1 MYVALT
7 GQNVT
12 ISVQSAANVIRAEA
26 IVTQTIPG
34 ATNQTISPFMS
45 LSRGTVANTNLIG
58 STATVQESM
67 AGSGTVQLNLTVPL
81 LAYDVPNTVGS
92 ITYAVQGRI
101 NSGTLTINSGSLI
114 AARELQI

>member
-1 MYVALT
+1 
-7 GQNVT
+7 
-12 ISVQSAANVIRAEA
+12 
-26 IVTQTIPG
+26 
-34 ATNQTISPFMS
+34 
-45 LSRGTVANTNLIG
+45 VANTNLIG